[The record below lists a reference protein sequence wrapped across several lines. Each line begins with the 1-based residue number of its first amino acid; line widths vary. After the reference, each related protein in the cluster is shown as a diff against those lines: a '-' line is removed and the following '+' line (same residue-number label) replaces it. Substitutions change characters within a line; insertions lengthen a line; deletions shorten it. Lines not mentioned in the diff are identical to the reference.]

1 VAGAGTF
8 AGPASGTSTISG
20 AVFYDA
26 NRNGAMDAG
35 EQPVSGAR
43 VYLVDAAANADVT
56 NMLTDAS
63 GRYSFPNLADGSYR
77 VDCDA
82 GLDTNAWVPTTTG
95 TLYGNVSLTLSG
107 PATADFGWR
116 QIERSTTTGSPISLY
131 VGANG
136 LRVESYDDA
145 VSAKDIYDDLVKGAL
160 VEPEAQ
166 YVTIRFDL
174 GSQSVTS
181 ASVSESNGHYGGYH
195 AASYVTYASW
205 YGQGDDVLFHEY
217 GHAWSWYYAY
227 MVQQDPNFTGYLKAR
242 GLAGDSR
249 IDSAYQWQPAELIA
263 EDYRQLFGT
272 ANAAS
277 YPQMNRQIL
286 AAAQVAGLKDYL
298 QSTFTKPPATSD
310 PAPAPPPPLAVTDL
324 AIAPVPVSKSGTVG
338 FALSVPASTTVAILN
353 SGGSVVRTLVAN
365 TSEPSGLTSLVWD
378 RKNSSGQRV
387 KSGTYKAQ
395 VKATDSSGTSIV
407 ANVSFNVS

>member
-1 VAGAGTF
+1 VALLVLGLSIAPAVAGAGTF

-35 EQPVSGAR
+35 EQPISGAR

-166 YVTIRFDL
+166 
-174 GSQSVTS
+174 
-181 ASVSESNGHYGGYH
+181 
-195 AASYVTYASW
+195 
-205 YGQGDDVLFHEY
+205 
-217 GHAWSWYYAY
+217 
-227 MVQQDPNFTGYLKAR
+227 P
-242 GLAGDSR
+242 AG
-249 IDSAYQWQPAELIA
+249 W
-263 EDYRQLFGT
+263 
-272 ANAAS
+272 
-277 YPQMNRQIL
+277 
-286 AAAQVAGLKDYL
+286 
-298 QSTFTKPPATSD
+298 PATRASG
-310 PAPAPPPPLAVTDL
+310 AP
-324 AIAPVPVSKSGTVG
+324 ISG
-338 FALSVPASTTVAILN
+338 S
-353 SGGSVVRTLVAN
+353 R
-365 TSEPSGLTSLVWD
+365 PS
-378 RKNSSGQRV
+378 
-387 KSGTYKAQ
+387 
-395 VKATDSSGTSIV
+395 
-407 ANVSFNVS
+407 

>member
-1 VAGAGTF
+1 MHTPPAPNRPRTTSGLWLSRGQRRRSIRSLSRVRVALLVLGLSIAPAVAGAGTF

-35 EQPVSGAR
+35 EQPISGAR

-82 GLDTNAWVPTTTG
+82 GLDTNAWVPTTTR

-166 YVTIRFDL
+166 
-174 GSQSVTS
+174 
-181 ASVSESNGHYGGYH
+181 
-195 AASYVTYASW
+195 
-205 YGQGDDVLFHEY
+205 
-217 GHAWSWYYAY
+217 
-227 MVQQDPNFTGYLKAR
+227 P
-242 GLAGDSR
+242 AG
-249 IDSAYQWQPAELIA
+249 W
-263 EDYRQLFGT
+263 
-272 ANAAS
+272 
-277 YPQMNRQIL
+277 
-286 AAAQVAGLKDYL
+286 
-298 QSTFTKPPATSD
+298 PATRASG
-310 PAPAPPPPLAVTDL
+310 AP
-324 AIAPVPVSKSGTVG
+324 ISG
-338 FALSVPASTTVAILN
+338 S
-353 SGGSVVRTLVAN
+353 R
-365 TSEPSGLTSLVWD
+365 PS
-378 RKNSSGQRV
+378 
-387 KSGTYKAQ
+387 
-395 VKATDSSGTSIV
+395 
-407 ANVSFNVS
+407 